1 MVGNDLEWRVKT
13 TDNFLK
19 GKKNFQNKNF
29 KEGPSEGKYCPKKV
43 FMECNIFLFQ
53 QACLKA
59 PAVH

>member
-29 KEGPSEGKYCPKKV
+29 KEGPSEGKYCPQKV